1 MADPF
6 IPKAGTAYLFTNKF
20 KQEDWQADFSGTI
33 VLPED
38 IQPNQSYYIYVT
50 NKVNAQG
57 KSFVK
62 VALGN
67 VFVPKTQEPQE
78 SAKGAEVVV
87 DEDVPF

>member
-6 IPKAGTAYLFTNKF
+6 IPKAGTAYLFPNQK
-20 KQEDWQADFSGTI
+20 KQEDWQADYTGTL

-38 IQPNQSYYIYVT
+38 IQPNNSYWVYVT

-57 KSFVK
+57 KPFVK

-67 VFVPKTQEPQE
+67 AFIPKTQEP
-78 SAKGAEVVV
+78 AKGEQVV

>member
-6 IPKAGTAYLFTNKF
+6 IPKAGTAYLFPNPK
-20 KQEDWQADFSGTI
+20 KVEDWQADFSGTI

-38 IQPNQSYYIYVT
+38 IQPNQSYWLYVT
-50 NKVNAQG
+50 NKVNSQG

-67 VFVPKTQEPQE
+67 VFIPKTQEP
-78 SAKGAEVVV
+78 AKGVEQVV

>member
-6 IPKAGTAYLFTNKF
+6 IPKAGTAYLFPNAK
-20 KQEDWQADFSGTI
+20 KVEDWQADFSGTI

-38 IQPNQSYYIYVT
+38 IQPNQSYWLYVT
-50 NKVNAQG
+50 NKVNPQG

-62 VALGN
+62 VSLGN
-67 VFVPKTQEPQE
+67 AFIPKTQETQE
-78 SAKGAEVVV
+78 SAKGAEVV